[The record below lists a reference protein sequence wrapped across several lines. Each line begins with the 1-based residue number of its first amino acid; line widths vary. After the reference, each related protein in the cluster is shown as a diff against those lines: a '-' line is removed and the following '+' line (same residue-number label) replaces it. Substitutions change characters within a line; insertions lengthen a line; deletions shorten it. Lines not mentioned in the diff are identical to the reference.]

1 MILTE
6 INMDKGD
13 SIRKEEQ
20 LHELRL
26 KRELKKHNIV
36 FDYSEIAPHG
46 MRVRSPK
53 PKTES
58 EKYKNFL
65 ENKLNIK
72 IY

>member
-1 MILTE
+1 MALTK
-6 INMDKGD
+6 INIEAEDD
-13 SIRKEEQ
+13 IRKEER
-20 LHELRL
+20 LHEFQL
-26 KRELKKHNIV
+26 KQKLKKHNIV